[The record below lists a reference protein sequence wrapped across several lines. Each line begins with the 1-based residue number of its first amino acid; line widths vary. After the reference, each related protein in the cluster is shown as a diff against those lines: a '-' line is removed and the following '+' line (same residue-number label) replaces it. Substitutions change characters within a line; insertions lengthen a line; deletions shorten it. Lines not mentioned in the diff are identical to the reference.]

1 MEKEKKPQ
9 EQEGS
14 ETKTAESSDGFSLKK
29 ILIIGVPIF
38 ILQVVVIYFLMATF
52 IVPVATNQPESEQ
65 QYIAEEDNDHEE
77 EKKIYVARDIIVNP
91 AGTNGTRFLLTTI
104 GFEVRSPELL
114 NELERKEIQ
123 VRDALNTVLTGK
135 ALDELVNASKRDV
148 LREEIAVEVNRILRN
163 GELDKVYFSKFIIQ

>member
-14 ETKTAESSDGFSLKK
+14 EMKPAESSEGFSLKK

-52 IVPVATNQPESEQ
+52 IVPVATNQPDSEQ

-77 EKKIYVARDIIVNP
+77 EKKIFVTPDIIVNP

-114 NELERKEIQ
+114 RELERKEIH
-123 VRDALNTVLTGK
+123 VRDVLNTVLTSK
-135 ALDELVNASKRDV
+135 RLDELVNASKREV
-148 LREEIAVEVNRILRN
+148 LREEIAIEVNKLLNN
-163 GELDKVYFSKFIIQ
+163 GDLDRVYFSKFIIQ